1 MPRGLTTS
9 RPCDALLCMQLLYP
23 DLGVEMPERAYGADC
38 RLVIPGAGINWDVIK
53 GTLFDEFVIAHTL
66 GWWGKAL
73 IIRNYPL
80 LWILSIGFELMEL
93 TFQHMLPNFNEC
105 WWDSWILDVAVCNF
119 IGLLSGMWT
128 VRWVHQASSSMR
140 SAEQLTRC
148 TRC

>member
-1 MPRGLTTS
+1 MPVVHRLQQSDG
-9 RPCDALLCMQLLYP
+9 RVCFIGK
-23 DLGVEMPERAYGADC
+23 GV
-38 RLVIPGAGINWDVIK
+38 NWEVIK

-80 LWILSIGFELMEL
+80 LWVLSIGFELMEL

-119 IGLLSGMWT
+119 GGLVAGMAT
-128 VRWVHQASSSMR
+128 VR
-140 SAEQLTRC
+140 
-148 TRC
+148 